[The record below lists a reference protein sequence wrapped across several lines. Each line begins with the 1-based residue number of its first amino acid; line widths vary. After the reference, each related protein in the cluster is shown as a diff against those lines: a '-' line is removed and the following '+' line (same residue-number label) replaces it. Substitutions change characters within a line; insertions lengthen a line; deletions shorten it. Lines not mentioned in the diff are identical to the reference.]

1 MDRLDNMYKLGILG
15 VGKMGSAILEGVIKS
30 NVYSANEIA
39 IYTLEDD
46 IKAKYKKMG
55 CNIAINEADLFEN
68 SKSVL
73 IAIKPQMFND
83 VLACAK
89 SMDFTDKC
97 IISIAAGQSIKTV
110 ESFFKNAT
118 VVRVMPNT
126 PALIQAAS
134 TAICYNRYN
143 DDVKKAK
150 EIFLSIGAVEEIE
163 ENQMN
168 ESLPLNG
175 SMPAYLYLFAKAFI
189 ENGVKL
195 GIDYEVSKRL
205 CCNAI
210 IGSAKMILESSDD
223 IDTLIKNV
231 CSKGGTTIAGL
242 DKLYENEFEHAI
254 DECYTA
260 CVNRAIELNNK

>member
-1 MDRLDNMYKLGILG
+1 MYKLGILG

-39 IYTLEDD
+39 IYTLEED
-46 IKAKYKKMG
+46 IKDKYKKIG
-55 CNIAINEADLFEN
+55 INIADNELDLFKGC
-68 SKSVL
+68 KSIL
-73 IAIKPQMFND
+73 IAIKPQMFNN
-83 VLACAK
+83 VLSYAREL
-89 SMDFTDKC
+89 DFSDKC
-97 IISIAAGQSIKTV
+97 IISIAAGQSIATV
-110 ESFFKNAT
+110 ESYFKNAT

-126 PALIQAAS
+126 PALIQSAS

-143 DDVKKAK
+143 DEVKKAK
-150 EIFLSIGAVEEIE
+150 DIFLSIGAVEEIS

-210 IGSAKMILESSDD
+210 IGSSKMILESSDD

-242 DKLYENEFEHAI
+242 DKLYENEFEKAI
-254 DECYTA
+254 DECYKA
-260 CVNRAIELNNK
+260 CVNRAIELNNN